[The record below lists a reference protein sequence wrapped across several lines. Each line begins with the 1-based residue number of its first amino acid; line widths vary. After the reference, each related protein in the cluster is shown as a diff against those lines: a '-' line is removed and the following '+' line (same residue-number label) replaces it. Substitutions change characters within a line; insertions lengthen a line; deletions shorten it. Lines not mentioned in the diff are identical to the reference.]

1 MLIFWLI
8 SFIIPYL
15 CHSIFI
21 SKPKKNVYVSP
32 SLLHCSRVP
41 PLRSGC
47 RHQKKATAP
56 HILGYYICHFIYLF
70 IETMVSTLFE
80 YLTFFSNVYNPL
92 SHIHQVITRRN
103 PFEVSRP
110 LRVSNYI
117 LNLIH
122 VFVLNNNLETH
133 NNYQHFKI
141 RSFPLILEAGEPS
154 LTF

>member
-1 MLIFWLI
+1 MLIFQSI
-8 SFIIPYL
+8 SFIFPYL

-21 SKPKKNVYVSP
+21 SKPKKNVCLSI
-32 SLLHCSRVP
+32 SP
-41 PLRSGC
+41 PLLQGSTSTARLPAP
-47 RHQKKATAP
+47 KKATAP

-80 YLTFFSNVYNPL
+80 YLTFFSNVYNSL
-92 SHIHQVITRRN
+92 SHIHQVITGRN

-141 RSFPLILEAGEPS
+141 RSFPLILEPGEPS